1 MTSTTTH
8 GQLTLP
14 GQAAAPDGPVDLTP
28 MFLMHHA
35 FRRDLTNFAAAAQ
48 GTPLADRRTWQ
59 ALDQRWQRF
68 AAILHH
74 HHSGEDRF
82 IWPELVA
89 RVEEGGTPEDRAT
102 LEAMEAEHGE
112 IDPMLEACARGF
124 ATLAERAD
132 STARAALVADVTR
145 TREKLAAHL
154 GHEER
159 DALALVQRFLTAED
173 WARMDKQIGA
183 GYPAKL
189 ISFTL
194 AWVMHELPAD
204 GRAAAAAFLGKPAH
218 TLWSLAFRRPFE
230 RKERAAFRYA
240 TAG

>member
-1 MTSTTTH
+1 MTSTSTQ

-35 FRRDLTNFAAAAQ
+35 FRRDLGNFAGAVR
-48 GTPLADRRTWQ
+48 GTPVADRATWQ

-68 AAILHH
+68 ATILHH

-89 RVEEGGTPEDRAT
+89 AVEKGGSPEDLAT

-132 STARAALVADVTR
+132 EAAHAALVADLTR
-145 TREKLAAHL
+145 TRERLGAHL

-159 DALALVQRFLTAED
+159 DALALVQRFLTPAD
-173 WARMDKQIGA
+173 WARIDKQVGA

-189 ISFTL
+189 IPFTL
-194 AWVMHELPAD
+194 AWVMHDLPAE
-204 GRAAAAAFLGKPAH
+204 GRTAAAAFLGRPAH

>member
-1 MTSTTTH
+1 MTSTSTQ

-14 GQAAAPDGPVDLTP
+14 GQAASPDGPVDLTP

-35 FRRDLTNFAAAAQ
+35 FRRDLGNFASAVRA
-48 GTPLADRRTWQ
+48 TPVADRSTWR

-68 AAILHH
+68 ATILHH

-89 RVEEGGTPEDRAT
+89 AAEKGGGPEDLAT

-124 ATLAERAD
+124 ARLAERAD
-132 STARAALVADVTR
+132 ETARAALVADVTR
-145 TREKLAAHL
+145 TREKLGAHL

-159 DALALVQRFLTAED
+159 DALALVQRFLTVED
-173 WARMDKQIGA
+173 WARMDKQVGA

-189 ISFTL
+189 IPFTL
-194 AWVMHELPAD
+194 AWVMHDLPAD
-204 GRAAAAAFLGKPAH
+204 GRTAAAGFLGKPAY

-230 RKERAAFRYA
+230 RKERAAFRHA

>member
-1 MTSTTTH
+1 MTSTSTQ

-35 FRRDLTNFAAAAQ
+35 FRRDLANFAGAVRA
-48 GTPLADRRTWQ
+48 TPVTDRRTWQ

-68 AAILHH
+68 ATILHH
-74 HHSGEDRF
+74 HHSGEDRY
-82 IWPELVA
+82 IWPELCAAVDT
-89 RVEEGGTPEDRAT
+89 GGTAEDRAT
-102 LEAMEAEHGE
+102 LDAMEAEHGE

-132 STARAALVADVTR
+132 ETARAALVADLTR
-145 TREKLAAHL
+145 TREKLGAHL

-159 DALALVQRFLTAED
+159 DALGLVQRFLTAED
-173 WARMDKQIGA
+173 WAVMDKKIGS

-189 ISFTL
+189 IPFTL
-194 AWVMHELPAD
+194 AWVMHDLPAD
-204 GRAAAAAFLGKPAH
+204 GRAAATAFLGRPAYA
-218 TLWSLAFRRPFE
+218 LWSLAFRRPFE
-230 RKERAAFRYA
+230 RTERAAFRYA
-240 TAG
+240 TAD

>member
-1 MTSTTTH
+1 MTSTSTH

-35 FRRDLTNFAAAAQ
+35 FRRDLANFVRAVR
-48 GTPLADRRTWQ
+48 GTPVADRATWQ
-59 ALDQRWQRF
+59 ALDRRWQRF
-68 AAILHH
+68 SAILHH

-89 RVEEGGTPEDRAT
+89 AVEEGGAPADRAT
-102 LEAMEAEHGE
+102 LDAMEAEHGE
-112 IDPMLEACARGF
+112 IDPMLDACARGF
-124 ATLAERAD
+124 GTLAQRAD
-132 STARAALVADVTR
+132 EDVRAALEADITR
-145 TREKLAAHL
+145 ASEKLGAHL

-173 WARMDKQIGA
+173 WARIDKLVGA

-189 ISFTL
+189 IPFTL

-204 GRAAAAAFLGKPAH
+204 GPAAATTFLGRPAS
-218 TLWSLAFRRPFE
+218 TRWGLAFRRPFE
-230 RKERAAFRYA
+230 RGELAAFRYA